1 MEGWEWKLV
10 PSFLSPASSVAAEAP
25 STLAAEAKRLEG
37 GVVAGCEFHP

>member
-10 PSFLSPASSVAAEAP
+10 PSFHHLLLAAVAP
-25 STLAAEAKRLEG
+25 SPLAVEAKSLEG